1 MWVLDWI
8 VDIRVAILSNES
20 NIPLCSTSNGYNKKK
35 RTWLLEAS
43 GKPDKEGK
51 QNGARVAPAE
61 GETEPETEATSD

>member
-1 MWVLDWI
+1 
-8 VDIRVAILSNES
+8 VDILSDES
-20 NIPLCSTSNGYNKKK
+20 NIPICSTSNGYKK

-51 QNGARVAPAE
+51 LNGARVAPAE